1 MQNQWIYGVLQKQ
14 AGIIIPARS
23 KYNPIDKL
31 TIENVVNKQES
42 IAFVWHKIVDEVAV
56 VIKDEPMLA
65 NFLQT
70 TVLDHRNMGESLGF
84 HLASKLSNRAIPFA
98 TLLPLFNEIFASE
111 QVLYAASRDIQATVD
126 RDSAC
131 SVYSTPFLYFKGF
144 FALQAYRITHQL
156 WHRGNQSLALMLQHS
171 ISTHFAVD
179 IHPAAKIGSGILIDH
194 ATGLVIGETAVVEDS
209 VSIMQSVTL
218 GGTGKESGD
227 RHPKIRKNVLL
238 GPGAKV
244 LGNIEVA
251 EGSMVAASSV
261 VLKSVPAHSII
272 AGVPAE
278 VVGKADVDKPSK
290 VMNHY
295 FKS

>member
-1 MQNQWIYGVLQKQ
+1 M
-14 AGIIIPARS
+14 
-23 KYNPIDKL
+23 
-31 TIENVVNKQES
+31 NKQES
-42 IAFVWHKIVDEVAV
+42 IAFVWQKIVDEVSLT
-56 VIKDEPMLA
+56 IKDEPMLA
-65 NFLQT
+65 GFLQS
-70 TVLDHRNMGESLGF
+70 TVLDHSNMGESLGY
-84 HLASKLSNRAIPFA
+84 HLASKLANQAIPFA
-98 TLLPLFNEIFASE
+98 TLLPLFNEIFASKE
-111 QVLYAASRDIQATVD
+111 ILYAASRDIQATVD

-144 FALQAYRITHQL
+144 LALQAYRVTHQL
-156 WHRGNQSLALMLQHS
+156 WHKGSQSLALMLQHS

-227 RHPKIRKNVLL
+227 RHPKIRQGVLL
-238 GPGAKV
+238 GPGAKI
-244 LGNIEVA
+244 LGNIDIG

-278 VVGKADVDKPSK
+278 VVGKADVNEPSK

-295 FKS
+295 FKPC

>member
-1 MQNQWIYGVLQKQ
+1 M
-14 AGIIIPARS
+14 
-23 KYNPIDKL
+23 
-31 TIENVVNKQES
+31 NKQES

-70 TVLDHRNMGESLGF
+70 TVLDHSNMGESLGF
-84 HLASKLSNRAIPFA
+84 HLASKLANQAVPFA

-144 FALQAYRITHQL
+144 LALQAYRVTHQL
-156 WHRGNQSLALMLQHS
+156 WNRGNQSLALMLQHS

-238 GPGAKV
+238 GPGAK
-244 LGNIEVA
+244 GF
-251 EGSMVAASSV
+251 
-261 VLKSVPAHSII
+261 
-272 AGVPAE
+272 
-278 VVGKADVDKPSK
+278 GK
-290 VMNHY
+290 H
-295 FKS
+295 

>member
-1 MQNQWIYGVLQKQ
+1 M
-14 AGIIIPARS
+14 
-23 KYNPIDKL
+23 
-31 TIENVVNKQES
+31 NKQQS
-42 IAFVWHKIVDEVAV
+42 IDLIWQKIVNETTIALD
-56 VIKDEPMLA
+56 KEPILEQ
-65 NFLQT
+65 FLQST
-70 TVLDHRNMGESLGF
+70 ILDHRSLGDSLSF
-84 HLASKLSNRAIPFA
+84 HLASKLSNHALPIGLLQPLMNKVFDDEKILFA
-98 TLLPLFNEIFASE
+98 T
-111 QVLYAASRDIQATVD
+111 SRDIQATVD

-144 FALQAYRITHQL
+144 LALQAYRVTHAL
-156 WHRGNQSLALMLQHS
+156 WHQGNQSLALMLQYS

-179 IHPAAKIGSGILIDH
+179 IHPAATIGSGILIDH
-194 ATGLVIGETAVVEDS
+194 ATGLVIGETAVIEDC

-227 RHPKIRKNVLL
+227 RHPKIRKGVLL

-244 LGNIEVA
+244 LGNIEIG

-261 VLKSVPAHSII
+261 VLKSVPTHSIV

-278 VVGKADVDKPSK
+278 VVGKTDVSEPSK

-295 FKS
+295 FKPC